1 MIKKVIRFGRE
12 KECPSTS
19 RSVDFFVSL
28 FESSNEN
35 LSNCAIN
42 LCLIR
47 YAYYTKMT
55 YKPKIQQYIAYL
67 IGTWAIPINNKDD
80 SVDNYIRSILEL
92 LKVTM
97 PNGIPDLGIP
107 PLDPFE
113 VPHFEIDHIS

>member
-1 MIKKVIRFGRE
+1 MSYQVCILYK
-12 KECPSTS
+12 
-19 RSVDFFVSL
+19 
-28 FESSNEN
+28 N
-35 LSNCAIN
+35 AISK
-42 LCLIR
+42 C
-47 YAYYTKMT
+47 
-55 YKPKIQQYIAYL
+55 KIQQYVVYL
-67 IGTWAIPINNKDD
+67 TGTLAIPINNKDD